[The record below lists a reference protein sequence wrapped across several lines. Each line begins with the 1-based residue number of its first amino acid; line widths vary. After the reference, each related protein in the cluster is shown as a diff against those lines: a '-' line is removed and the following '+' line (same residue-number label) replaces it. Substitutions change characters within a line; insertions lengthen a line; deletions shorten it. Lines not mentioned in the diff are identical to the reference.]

1 MKEIFDF
8 LKNHL
13 EERISNPFSSS
24 FIISWLLWNYKFI
37 VILFSK
43 NTVTQTFLLIET
55 EYPSINIYFL
65 KFIVLPSLSAAFFIF
80 LYPIASRW
88 IYKYHL
94 EQLNKI
100 NHIKIEI
107 KGQRIITA
115 ATAQSMKQRYK
126 EEISLLNRQVSDLIE
141 EIEILKNSHEK
152 PAESTEV
159 EKTTKIE
166 KRDREIIDF
175 LLLLI
180 RKNSGKTFIYDSDLI
195 NFTSDIETARRKAYL
210 ALLEKKEYIK
220 RASIG
225 IGQNKKW
232 GYSVSPE
239 GFIIAQEFTDQELEP
254 T

>member
-1 MKEIFDF
+1 
-8 LKNHL
+8 
-13 EERISNPFSSS
+13 
-24 FIISWLLWNYKFI
+24 
-37 VILFSK
+37 
-43 NTVTQTFLLIET
+43 
-55 EYPSINIYFL
+55 
-65 KFIVLPSLSAAFFIF
+65 
-80 LYPIASRW
+80 
-88 IYKYHL
+88 
-94 EQLNKI
+94 
-100 NHIKIEI
+100 
-107 KGQRIITA
+107 
-115 ATAQSMKQRYK
+115 MKQRYR

-152 PAESTEV
+152 PAGSTEV
-159 EKTTKIE
+159 EKTIKIE

-195 NFTSDIETARRKAYL
+195 NFTNEIETTRRKAYL

-220 RASIG
+220 RASMG

-232 GYSVSPE
+232 GYSVTPE